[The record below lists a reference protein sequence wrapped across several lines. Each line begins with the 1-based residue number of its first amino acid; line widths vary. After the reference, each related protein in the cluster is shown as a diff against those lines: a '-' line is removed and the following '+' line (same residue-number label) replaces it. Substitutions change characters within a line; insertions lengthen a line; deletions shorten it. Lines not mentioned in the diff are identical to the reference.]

1 MRFDSFVSV
10 FVFSTSFGT
19 IVGCSDG
26 VGEPSPAK
34 YTPPDAAVTVPPL
47 PPARAPIT
55 VIVKGHGHVVADDGS
70 FDCGESGGLDGG
82 TCQPPH
88 WGVTLY
94 AAAYLPWAFD
104 HWEPGMSTDSSYQL
118 ESWTVDPL
126 TAVFV
131 PLALDGSVPPP
142 PVDAGSD

>member
-1 MRFDSFVSV
+1 VILA
-10 FVFSTSFGT
+10 G
-19 IVGCSDG
+19 
-26 VGEPSPAK
+26 GEPAG
-34 YTPPDAAVTVPPL
+34 
-47 PPARAPIT
+47 
-55 VIVKGHGHVVADDGS
+55 GHGPAQILHYLLWFWWPHPYAWLAALVLFLAASVVAWLARDRFLLALLALNLVS
-70 FDCGESGGLDGG
+70 
-82 TCQPPH
+82 TAA
-88 WGVTLY
+88 VTLY

-131 PLALDGSVPPP
+131 PIPLDGSVLPP